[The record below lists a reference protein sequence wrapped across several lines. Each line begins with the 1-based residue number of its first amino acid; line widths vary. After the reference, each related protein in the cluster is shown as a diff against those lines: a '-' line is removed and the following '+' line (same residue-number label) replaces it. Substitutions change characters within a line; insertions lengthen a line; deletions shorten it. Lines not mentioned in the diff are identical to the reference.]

1 MPSGDVMN
9 MINAIWP
16 FILMAAI
23 FYFLLWRPQKKEQ
36 QRHQKMLDALKK
48 GDKVVTIGGVHGV
61 VTTVGEKKIS
71 LEVAPGVIMDFNRG
85 AINGFQDHVKQE
97 LTDNA

>member
-1 MPSGDVMN
+1 MLSGETMN
-9 MINAIWP
+9 MFNAIWP

-36 QRHQKMLDALKK
+36 QRHQQMLDALKK

-61 VTTVGEKKIS
+61 VVTVGDTKIA
-71 LEVAPGVIMDFNRG
+71 LEIAPNVVAEFSRS
-85 AINGFQDHVKQE
+85 AINNFQDPVKQQ
-97 LTDNA
+97 LSQK